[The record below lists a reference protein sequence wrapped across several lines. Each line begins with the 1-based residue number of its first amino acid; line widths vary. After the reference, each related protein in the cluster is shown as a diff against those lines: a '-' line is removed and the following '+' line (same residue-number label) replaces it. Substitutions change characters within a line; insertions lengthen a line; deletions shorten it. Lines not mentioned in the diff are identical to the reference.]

1 MSSRQEKTCAR
12 CGRTFS
18 WRKRWARDWDNIRF
32 CSDRCRRQGI
42 GENDRALEAAILN
55 LLKQRARGATLCPS
69 EAARAVFGSDSD
81 EWKAAMASTREAARR
96 LVAEGRLVIT
106 QGGKVVDPSRARG
119 PIRLRLR

>member
-1 MSSRQEKTCAR
+1 MSSQQEKTCTR

-18 WRKRWARDWDNIRF
+18 WRKRWARDWDNVRF

-42 GENDRALEAAILN
+42 GATDRALERAIMDMLN
-55 LLKQRARGATLCPS
+55 QRARGATLCPS
-69 EAARAVFGSDSD
+69 EAARAVYGSDSD

-119 PIRLRLR
+119 AIRLRLR

>member
-1 MSSRQEKTCAR
+1 MSSQQEKTCTR

-18 WRKRWARDWDNIRF
+18 WRKRWARDWDSIRF
-32 CSDRCRRQGI
+32 CSDRCRRLRI
-42 GENDRALEAAILN
+42 GAKDRALESAILDM
-55 LLKQRARGATLCPS
+55 LSHRARGATLCPS

-81 EWKAAMASTREAARR
+81 EWKAAMESTREAARR

-119 PIRLRLR
+119 AIRLRLR